1 MREHAPD
8 YKYKMLDKMKVN
20 DNAVAEFLTL
30 GFVLGDNTFREG
42 EKAERIVD
50 VPEFETNRN
59 SSVSD
64 VEESF
69 KASIEN
75 AVRGKEN
82 VAIHLSGGKDT
93 RLIVTLAHSLGID
106 FTAVTYGEKG
116 SVDIEIA
123 KKVAKK
129 MRLQH
134 RISVISPN
142 DFSVDNIYEVVKA
155 TEGLVPFTSFVGGY
169 QSNKKLFPEFD
180 VVLAGSLMSEIMD
193 TWDFKRY
200 PKDPLEAMKKRWGY
214 LPIVKAEYLSY
225 IDDKLKDMYD
235 GKSLEEILC
244 ETTIKNLFLRSLGF
258 YIARG
263 INICPV
269 VLDTAVLSNVYSLP
283 HSKRRNCYLAKK
295 IIKRVKPEL
304 LYLPYS
310 YSGYMIPL
318 AFPYIIHQGLRV
330 MHTRGKKRFFGPTNV
345 ADHLRYSLRDFI
357 ESKIDTLNID
367 LVSHDMANKLL
378 QEHLAG
384 DYNTSAIG
392 RLVTLKIWM
401 EKQ

>member
-1 MREHAPD
+1 
-8 YKYKMLDKMKVN
+8 MKIN
-20 DNAVAEFLTL
+20 YDAVAEFLTL
-30 GFVLGDNTFREG
+30 GFVLGDDTFREG
-42 EKAERIVD
+42 EKAERIID

-64 VEESF
+64 VEESL
-69 KASIEN
+69 KLSIEN

-82 VAIHLSGGKDT
+82 VAIQLSGGKDT

-116 SVDIEIA
+116 SVDIKIA

-129 MRLQH
+129 IRVQH
-134 RISVISPN
+134 RISEITPQN
-142 DFSVDNIYEVVKA
+142 FSVDDIYETVKA
-155 TEGLVPFTSFVGGY
+155 TEGLVPFNSFLGRY
-169 QSNKKLFPEFD
+169 QSTKKLFPEFD

-193 TWDFKRY
+193 TWDFKKY
-200 PKDPLEAMKKRWGY
+200 PKDSLEAMKKRWGY
-214 LPIVKAEYLSY
+214 LPIVKAEYQSY
-225 IDDKLKDMYD
+225 IGDKLKDMYD
-235 GKSLEEILC
+235 GKSLEEILGD
-244 ETTIKNLFLRSLGF
+244 TTIRNLFLRSLGF

-263 INICPV
+263 INIYPV
-269 VLDTAVLSNVYSLP
+269 VLDKEVLSNVYSLP
-283 HSKRRNCYLAKK
+283 LSKRRNCYLAKK

-330 MHTRGKKRFFGPTNV
+330 MHTRGKKVFFGPANI
-345 ADHLRYSLRDFI
+345 ADHLRYTLRDFI
-357 ESKIDTLNID
+357 ESKINTLDID
-367 LVSHDMANKLL
+367 LVRPDMANKLL

-401 EKQ
+401 EEFVNDVKHKS